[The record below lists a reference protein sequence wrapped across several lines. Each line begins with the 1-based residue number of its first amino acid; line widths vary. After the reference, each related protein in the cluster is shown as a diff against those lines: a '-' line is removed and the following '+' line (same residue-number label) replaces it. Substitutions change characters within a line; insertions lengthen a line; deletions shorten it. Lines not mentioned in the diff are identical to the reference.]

1 VNARSPLRFAPIT
14 FLAVAAAA
22 LGACGAPTAHAPQAT
37 PSVFDRVVPSVVAV
51 MNDDR
56 DLRDEE
62 AKHALAEMGLEGHAP
77 KSVVD
82 VSLRK
87 EPSPHGTGFMIEGGL
102 ILTAAHVVHTP
113 DRLKV
118 TTRAKRTVDVEV
130 VKIDEVRDVA
140 VLRPKAPMPEV
151 PPLPLDR
158 GTAKVG
164 NKVWAMGHTGGGLWE
179 LAWGVTE
186 GVTSGVVD
194 MLGAQLVLHD
204 AAVYPGFS
212 GGPVVTVDDAGTPR
226 VLGVNHAILFT
237 GGLLPVATISSASSV
252 GDIRAVLAGQPP
264 AVQGKLATFAKS
276 RGAETRAE
284 LFVSESLAVHRDPQ
298 LLTTAAIR
306 ENRRFIEAQEEARVP
321 IVAMLFGVEPGAHEV
336 QLKVSDP
343 DDHTVADVKR
353 TVNVPPHERI
363 GFVSADLRFWA
374 KESGRYEIHAYE
386 KGKVIGH
393 TDVWVID
400 SDGGAPPLNDAD
412 VDDVEGGDPR
422 VSVVV
427 AQAGM
432 TDPLTLVGIRAGW
445 SEWRYPR
452 RVAFTWFARGSRGW
466 TGTNVAIS
474 SFVLDDKGTIVG
486 RGVGCI
492 RPELR
497 PELPWSCMGQGG
509 TPLLGGAGR
518 YDIVFAINDRPV
530 AVWPMEA
537 IVRVDGKNS
546 ALERWLDEVKKSGG
560 VKKHDH
566 GPPKGMAPPPASGA
580 PPAPSAPPPA
590 PSTPPR
596 VTPPPPP
603 APLPPTGGGG
613 GKPKGGKPGK
623 KR

>member
-1 VNARSPLRFAPIT
+1 MNARTPLRFAPIPL
-14 FLAVAAAA
+14 LALVASSLVAACAGPAA
-22 LGACGAPTAHAPQAT
+22 RAPQAT
-37 PSVFDRVVPSVVAV
+37 LSIFDRVVPSVVAV
-51 MNDDR
+51 LNDDR
-56 DLRDEE
+56 DLREEE

-102 ILTAAHVVHTP
+102 ILTAAHVVLTP

-118 TTRAKRTVDVEV
+118 TTRAKRTVDVEL

-151 PPLPLDR
+151 PPLALDR
-158 GTAKVG
+158 GPAKVG
-164 NKVWAMGHTGGGLWE
+164 HKVWAMGHTGGGLWE

-186 GVTSGVVD
+186 GVTSGVVG
-194 MLGAQLVLHD
+194 MLGAELVLHD

-212 GGPVVTVDDAGTPR
+212 GGPIVTLDESGSPR

-264 AVQGKLATFAKS
+264 AVQGKLASFAKT
-276 RGAETRAE
+276 RGGETRAE
-284 LFVSESLAVHRDPQ
+284 LFVTKNLAVHRDPQ
-298 LLTTAAIR
+298 LLTTAAIQG
-306 ENRRFIEAQEEARVP
+306 NQRFIEAQDEARVP
-321 IVAMLFGVEPGAHEV
+321 LVAMLFGVEPGAHEV
-336 QLKVSDP
+336 ELKVSDP

-386 KGKVIGH
+386 KGKLLGH

-400 SDGGAPPLNDAD
+400 GEDGAPPVNDAD

-566 GPPKGMAPPPASGA
+566 GAPKGGVSPPASGA
-580 PPAPSAPPPA
+580 PPAATSAPPH
-590 PSTPPR
+590 

-603 APLPPTGGGG
+603 APLPPTGAPPAGT

-623 KR
+623 RR

>member
-1 VNARSPLRFAPIT
+1 MRSLTILPLALSAV
-14 FLAVAAAA
+14 LACA
-22 LGACGAPTAHAPQAT
+22 LPACGGGAPPRAPAAT
-37 PSVFDRVVPSVVAV
+37 SSVFERVVPSVVAV
-51 MNDDR
+51 LNDDR
-56 DLRDEE
+56 DLREEE
-62 AKHALAEMGLEGHAP
+62 AKHVLADMGLEGHAP
-77 KSVVD
+77 RSVVD

-102 ILTAAHVVHTP
+102 ILTAAHVVQTP

-118 TTRAKRTVDVEV
+118 TTRAKRTVEVEL

-140 VLRPKAPMPEV
+140 VLKPKAPMPEV
-151 PPLPLDR
+151 PPLALDR
-158 GTAKVG
+158 GSPKVG
-164 NKVWAMGHTGGGLWE
+164 HKVWALGHTGGGLWE
-179 LAWGVTE
+179 LSWGVTE

-212 GGPVVTVDDAGTPR
+212 GGPIVSIDDAGTPR

-237 GGLLPVATISSASSV
+237 GGLVPVATISSASSAK
-252 GDIRAVLAGQPP
+252 DIDAVLAGRAP
-264 AVQGKLATFAKS
+264 AVQPKLAEYVKTRSK
-276 RGAETRAE
+276 ETRAE
-284 LFVSESLAVHRDPQ
+284 LFLTGNLAVHRDPQ
-298 LLTTAAIR
+298 LLTTAAIQG
-306 ENRRFIEAQEEARVP
+306 NQRFIPAQEEARVP
-321 IVAMLFGVEPGAHEV
+321 IVAMLFGVEPGAHEIAIEV
-336 QLKVSDP
+336 TDP
-343 DDHTVADVKR
+343 DGHAVGSARR
-353 TVNVPPHERI
+353 TVTVPPHERI

-374 KESGRYEIHAYE
+374 KEGGRYEITASE
-386 KGKVIGH
+386 KGKPVGH
-393 TDVWVID
+393 TDVWV
-400 SDGGAPPLNDAD
+400 SEPENDGQPINDAD
-412 VDDVEGGDPR
+412 VDDVEGGDPK

-432 TDPLTLVGIRAGW
+432 ADPLTLLGIRAGW

-452 RVAFTWFARGSRGW
+452 RVGFTWFARGSRGW

-474 SFVLDDKGTIVG
+474 SFVLDDRGTIVG

-509 TPLLGGAGR
+509 TPLLASAGR

-546 ALERWLDEVKKSGG
+546 ALERWLDEVKKQGG

-566 GPPKGMAPPPASGA
+566 GGTKPPAPPGA
-580 PPAPSAPPPA
+580 PAPSAA
-590 PSTPPR
+590 PTH

-603 APLPPTGGGG
+603 APLPPNAGPTPAPAGT
-613 GKPKGGKPGK
+613 GKPKGDKKPHAPK